1 MSKQIPIHQFVEEL
15 DKVSRWYDLGVFL
28 GVPTSELD
36 IIGQMYREGI
46 QRCLIE
52 LFKCFQSR
60 SKPVS
65 WNDIAEALT
74 KMHNNDLA
82 DYLRRKYVWIDP
94 FPSPSIEG
102 ESSLSESNTQV
113 KNTGH
118 PNDGNDDSVFVNK
131 QIIKAFNTLTSS
143 FARLVLHIRNMLQK
157 ESVSIHD
164 VQIFLQ
170 AKCNLEPFSPD
181 MVTMEKVFSRLHAH
195 RHYCFLNYHVLISI
209 VDTFLG
215 KSKLLKK
222 SIENYSSE
230 LKSFK
235 ESTEMKQLMGMIKEK
250 QDIYGRHRVVE
261 LKLYNYWENISIR
274 RFERMAK
281 AVFQESYDCFVQ
293 IRVSDG
299 CMCVSWVVPDTSA
312 LMHIKTKL
320 LNFKFMKAV
329 GIISVKIGDGIVYE
343 CLHEGCSVLESA
355 FLQAFELEHVH
366 AMELLLA
373 VGCDFNTQTYTGEL
387 AITSAM
393 KMKGS
398 NGFTILHY
406 ASMNGHDDTVRTLLE
421 SGASPGDV
429 NAHNENGSTAIY
441 VASQNGHL
449 GVVDMLLEFGADPNI
464 KRSDGWTPPMIASRN
479 GHSNVIDLLLKTNV
493 DVNARNENG
502 STAIYV
508 ASCNGHLDV
517 VRKLV
522 QSDADANLKKKNLWT
537 PLMIASANGHNDVVE
552 LLLNAKVDVNA
563 CNKKGSTA
571 IYIASENGQ
580 FAVVSTLLRFG
591 ADPNLTKRDGWT
603 PLMIAIQK
611 GHTEVVDQLLSADV
625 EINACSNDG
634 TTPIYVAC
642 QNGNSYVA
650 STLLRFGA
658 NPNLKK
664 IDGWTCSLIAY
675 ESGYDDIAELLQEY
689 QG

>member
-1 MSKQIPIHQFVEEL
+1 MSKQIPIDQFVEEL

-36 IIGQMYREGI
+36 IIGQMYCSEGI
-46 QRCLIE
+46 QRRLIE

-82 DYLRRKYVWIDP
+82 NQLRHKYVWINP

-102 ESSLSESNTQV
+102 KSSVSESNTQV
-113 KNTGH
+113 KNTKH

-131 QIIKAFNTLTSS
+131 QIIKAFNTLTTS
-143 FARLVLHIRNMLQK
+143 FARLVLHIKIMLQK

-170 AKCNLEPFSPD
+170 AKCDLEPFSPD
-181 MVTMEKVFSRLHAH
+181 MVTMEKVFSRLHN
-195 RHYCFLNYHVLISI
+195 HYCFLNYHVLISI

-215 KSKLLKK
+215 KNMLLKK
-222 SIENYSSE
+222 SIENYNSE

-235 ESTEMKQLMGMIKEK
+235 ESTEMKQLMDMIKEK
-250 QDIYGRHRVVE
+250 RDFCGGHKVVE
-261 LKLYNYWENISIR
+261 LKLYNYWENISIK
-274 RFERMAK
+274 RFERMARV
-281 AVFQESYDCFVQ
+281 VFLESYKLLVQ

-312 LMHIKTKL
+312 LMHIKTKSI
-320 LNFKFMKAV
+320 NFKFMKAV
-329 GIISVKIGDGIVYE
+329 GIISVKIGDEIVYE
-343 CLHEGCSVLESA
+343 CLDEGCSVLESA
-355 FLQAFELEHVH
+355 FLQAFELAHVH

-373 VGCDFNTQTYTGEL
+373 IGCDFNTRTYTGEV

-393 KMKGS
+393 RMKDS

-421 SGASPGDV
+421 SGASPADL
-429 NAHNENGSTAIY
+429 NACNKNGSTAIY

-449 GVVDMLLEFGADPNI
+449 GIVDMLLQFGADPNI
-464 KRSDGWTPPMIASRN
+464 KRSDGWTPPMIASTN
-479 GHSNVIDLLLKTNV
+479 GHSDVVELLLNAKV
-493 DVNARNENG
+493 DVNACNKKG
-502 STAIYV
+502 STAIYI

-517 VRKLV
+517 VQKLL
-522 QSDADANLKKKNLWT
+522 QSGADPNLKKKNLWT

-563 CNKKGSTA
+563 CNKEGSTA
-571 IYIASENGQ
+571 IYIASKNGQ

-611 GHTEVVDQLLSADV
+611 GHTKVIDQLLSADV

-664 IDGWTCSLIAY
+664 IDGWTCVAIANDI
-675 ESGYDDIAELLQEY
+675 GYNDIAELLQEY